1 MVKHESTIH
10 GAGQNPARPFP
21 LACVLDQRA
30 KNSFYPLEEDGGKEE
45 MWERREEE
53 EGVLQSCACFTKLTQ
68 LLSGHLWKYFA
79 IPCCRR

>member
-53 EGVLQSCACFTKLTQ
+53 EGVLQSCVRALQ
-68 LLSGHLWKYFA
+68 S
-79 IPCCRR
+79 